1 MRDARRL
8 YHHQEQTQIDQVKT
22 HGSFH
27 EERAPSVLPKAI

>member
-8 YHHQEQTQIDQVKT
+8 DHHQEQTQIDQIKA

-27 EERAPSVLPKAI
+27 EEPAPSVLPEAI